1 MVSVVVSSFH
11 CWVHGEPQRYL
22 DASRPRRAHGPLIMD
37 VSGLVHIPGPVPKT
51 KWGIPRNTFCHNFST
66 IQRDLARTNERDI
79 SPPSS
84 TLKSKDTV
92 FHLARSFF
100 FFLAGGYLAW
110 RRSSKSP
117 QKKKNFRYGT
127 RQKDCDCIPPKLGLL
142 SWILVVWRRGSFKN
156 CTSRFCTWGCRFPPG
171 KSQPKKV
178 NQDTNPQIGRR

>member
-37 VSGLVHIPGPVPKT
+37 VSGLVHRPGPVPKT

-92 FHLARSFF
+92 FHLGRSFF
-100 FFLAGGYLAW
+100 FLSSWRLSCLATVIEIPTKKKKLQIRY
-110 RRSSKSP
+110 SSKGLRLHTAKTWP
-117 QKKKNFRYGT
+117 FILDLGGVEK
-127 RQKDCDCIPPKLGLL
+127 GLL
-142 SWILVVWRRGSFKN
+142 
-156 CTSRFCTWGCRFPPG
+156 
-171 KSQPKKV
+171 
-178 NQDTNPQIGRR
+178 